1 MRHLMIPSV
10 RAVVLAVSLLSG
22 VCVCGVWASG
32 HAHAQP
38 AGRVR
43 KPAIND
49 TIRANVYADNWFML
63 YINGELVAVDSI
75 AFIPHNV
82 ISVDI
87 LPSYPMTIAVMA
99 KDNAD
104 PKTGMEYANTNIGD
118 GGFILKFG
126 DGTVTDASW
135 KAKCFSRGPSDGDT
149 RNPRVETTPIPDDWY
164 ATDFDDSD
172 WVRAKEYSERDI
184 DPKQP
189 FYEADFRGA
198 KFIWTD
204 DLLLDNTVLFRR
216 TIARPPDGRQRADFT
231 NLNNTVPDG
240 PPKPGGG
247 RGPGNRPPGNRPPGG
262 RPQ

>member
-1 MRHLMIPSV
+1 MDRHVISFA
-10 RAVVLAVSLLSG
+10 RAVVLAAALLSG
-22 VCVCGVWASG
+22 VWAAAT
-32 HAHAQP
+32 AHAQP

-43 KPAIND
+43 KPAISD

-104 PKTGMEYANTNIGD
+104 PKTGMEYADTNIGD

-126 DGTVTDASW
+126 DGTVTDGSW
-135 KAKCFSRGPSDGDT
+135 KAKVFSHGPIDGDT
-149 RNPRVETTPIPDDWY
+149 HNPRVETTPIPDDWY
-164 ATDFDDSD
+164 ATDFDDSN
-172 WVRAKEYSERDI
+172 WGRAKEYSEREI

-189 FYEADFRGA
+189 FYAADFKGA

-216 TIARPPDGRQRADFT
+216 TIARPPDGRQRPDFT

>member
-1 MRHLMIPSV
+1 MRCLIPSSV
-10 RAVVLAVSLLSG
+10 RAVVLAASFL
-22 VCVCGVWASG
+22 CGTWASG
-32 HAHAQP
+32 HAQAQP
-38 AGRVR
+38 AARVR

-63 YINGELVAVDSI
+63 YINGELAAVDSI

-87 LPSYPMTIAVMA
+87 LPAYPMTIAVMA

-126 DGTVTDASW
+126 DGTVTDSSW
-135 KAKCFSRGPSDGDT
+135 KAKCFSRGPIDGDT
-149 RNPRVETTPIPDDWY
+149 RNPRVEATPIPDGWY

-172 WVRAKEYSERDI
+172 WGRAKEYSERDI

-189 FYEADFRGA
+189 FYAADFKGA

-216 TIARPPDGRQRADFT
+216 TIPKPPDGRQRADFT

-240 PPKPGGG
+240 PPKPGG
-247 RGPGNRPPGNRPPGG
+247 RQPGSRPPGG
-262 RPQ
+262 GPR